1 MYCCMYVDCSLHTG
15 RIKLN
20 KLYPHNETV
29 HIQKYQRSKDMGSF
43 KKVAEFTILNM
54 YSKYTLVL
62 NTEYTCTRVC
72 VLCTADATHT
82 HSHACSAATAVEL
95 YSSVHSCTYYLLKRL
110 RYRSRLRVTAV
121 LVVRPYLGARSS

>member
-62 NTEYTCTRVC
+62 TTEYTRVC
-72 VLCTADATHT
+72 VLCVHPGTADATHT
-82 HSHACSAATAVEL
+82 HSHAVLQQLWNCTRVYTAV
-95 YSSVHSCTYYLLKRL
+95 HTIF
-110 RYRSRLRVTAV
+110 
-121 LVVRPYLGARSS
+121 

>member
-62 NTEYTCTRVC
+62 TTEYTRVC
-72 VLCTADATHT
+72 VLCTRVLLMQHTHT
-82 HSHACSAATAVEL
+82 AMQCCNSCGTVLECTQL
-95 YSSVHSCTYYLLKRL
+95 YILSFKKTKV
-110 RYRSRLRVTAV
+110 
-121 LVVRPYLGARSS
+121 